1 MLAGAACLVL
11 AAFFYMQI
19 SAQTPLPAATT
30 PAPASSTV
38 RIGGE
43 TLRVT
48 VAATEAARNQGL
60 SGRAGLASDEGMLFV
75 FPRDGTY
82 PFWMKDM
89 RFSIDII
96 WISASD
102 RPSRDGSGGGRIVHI
117 APDVS
122 PATYP
127 EDFVTPT
134 PARYVLEVPAGFTQ
148 AHGVDVGDIV
158 GL

>member
-1 MLAGAACLVL
+1 MRKGLIYMLAGAACLVL

-43 TLRVT
+43 SRRVT

-82 PFWMKDM
+82 PFWMKYLP
-89 RFSIDII
+89 FSFNNS
-96 WISASD
+96 WISASNQ
-102 RPSRDGSGGGRIVHI
+102 PIRDG
-117 APDVS
+117 
-122 PATYP
+122 
-127 EDFVTPT
+127 
-134 PARYVLEVPAGFTQ
+134 
-148 AHGVDVGDIV
+148 
-158 GL
+158 